1 MPRFLQ
7 TLLADDSSDLRLTC
21 HDFNSLRNLADEL
34 SRVRQDNDLHLIDTW
49 VDSHETWYDE
59 STCLAAAIHGLER
72 IVFALVVHNMRN
84 GLGLNDRWLEHV
96 QLGEARLDVSR
107 NLKCLPS
114 GLAGLQ
120 VLHYILVLDLS
131 HTSDDEITTSFAL
144 LFFFWVGYV
153 GLRNLS
159 GRGLLGRGTILL
171 LICCC
176 FNHFRVST
184 KSIL

>member
-7 TLLADDSSDLRLTC
+7 TFLADDSPDLRLTC

-34 SRVRQDNDLHLIDTW
+34 SRVRQDNDLHLHDTW
-49 VDSHETWYDE
+49 VDPHETWYDE
-59 STCLAAAIHGLER
+59 STCLAAAIHSLER
-72 IVFALVVHNMRN
+72 IVLTLVVHNMRN

-96 QLGEARLDVSR
+96 ELGEARLDISR

-120 VLHYILVLDLS
+120 VLHYILVLNLS
-131 HTSDDEITTSFAL
+131 HTSDDELTTSFTL
-144 LFFFWVGYV
+144 LFFFWIGH
-153 GLRNLS
+153 LS

>member
-1 MPRFLQ
+1 
-7 TLLADDSSDLRLTC
+7 
-21 HDFNSLRNLADEL
+21 
-34 SRVRQDNDLHLIDTW
+34 
-49 VDSHETWYDE
+49 
-59 STCLAAAIHGLER
+59 
-72 IVFALVVHNMRN
+72 MRN

-96 QLGEARLDVSR
+96 KLGEARLDVSW
-107 NLKCLPS
+107 NLKRLPS

-131 HTSDDEITTSFAL
+131 HTSDDEITTSFTFL
-144 LFFFWVGYV
+144 LFFWVGYV
-153 GLRNLS
+153 SLRNLS
-159 GRGLLGRGTILL
+159 GRGLLSRGTILL